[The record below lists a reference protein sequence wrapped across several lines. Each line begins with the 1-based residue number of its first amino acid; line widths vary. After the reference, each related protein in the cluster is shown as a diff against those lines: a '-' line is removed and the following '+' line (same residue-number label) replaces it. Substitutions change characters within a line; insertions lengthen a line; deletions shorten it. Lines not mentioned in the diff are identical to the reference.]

1 MKTKLTFILFFSF
14 CLGFSQEK
22 DSVKTKYQYKP
33 NFTVGVDVLN
43 AALST
48 FSDRKLFQGYISSEI
63 KKNLHAVLDVDYG
76 NNNILTVV
84 RAAKV
89 DSALIPIRVDD
100 AGFTELYVRKT
111 KKGNVSKIKLNYNTT
126 SEYVSPACG
135 FKRLYQNLSGTLET
149 ANPVTK
155 VELNQNQIINE
166 NKAHL
171 YLVF

>member
-1 MKTKLTFILFFSF
+1 MKKLIFPFLI
-14 CLGFSQEK
+14 LGFLLTSCENDDDVCVSGEATPRLK
-22 DSVKTKYQYKP
+22 IKFKSADNKVLTLDSLY
-33 NFTVGVDVLN
+33 
-43 AALST
+43 
-48 FSDRKLFQGYISSEI
+48 
-63 KKNLHAVLDVDYG
+63 LDVDYG

-111 KKGNVSKIKLNYNTT
+111 KKGKVSKIKLNYNTT

-135 FKRLYQNLSGTLET
+135 FKRLYQNLTGTLET

>member
-1 MKTKLTFILFFSF
+1 MKKLIFPFLI
-14 CLGFSQEK
+14 LGFLLTSCENDDDVCVSGEATPRLK
-22 DSVKTKYQYKP
+22 IKFKSADNKVLTLDSLY
-33 NFTVGVDVLN
+33 
-43 AALST
+43 
-48 FSDRKLFQGYISSEI
+48 
-63 KKNLHAVLDVDYG
+63 LDVDYG
-76 NNNILTVV
+76 NNNVLTVV
-84 RAAKV
+84 KAAKV

-100 AGFTELYVRKT
+100 VGFTELYVRKT
-111 KKGNVSKIKLNYNTT
+111 KKGSVSKIKLNYNTT

-135 FKRLYQNLSGTLET
+135 FKRLYQNLSGSLET

>member
-1 MKTKLTFILFFSF
+1 MLTSCENDDDVCVSGEATPRLKIKFKSADNKVLT
-14 CLGFSQEK
+14 L
-22 DSVKTKYQYKP
+22 DSLY
-33 NFTVGVDVLN
+33 
-43 AALST
+43 
-48 FSDRKLFQGYISSEI
+48 
-63 KKNLHAVLDVDYG
+63 LDVDYG

-89 DSALIPIRVDD
+89 DSALIPIRVND

-111 KKGNVSKIKLNYNTT
+111 KKGSVSKIKLNYNTT

-135 FKRLYQNLSGTLET
+135 FKRLYQNLTGTLET

>member
-1 MKTKLTFILFFSF
+1 MKKLIFPFLI
-14 CLGFSQEK
+14 LGFLLISCENDDDVCVSGEATPRLK
-22 DSVKTKYQYKP
+22 IKFKSADNKVLTLDSLY
-33 NFTVGVDVLN
+33 
-43 AALST
+43 
-48 FSDRKLFQGYISSEI
+48 
-63 KKNLHAVLDVDYG
+63 LDVDYG

-111 KKGNVSKIKLNYNTT
+111 KKGSVSKIKLNYNTT

>member
-1 MKTKLTFILFFSF
+1 MKKLIFPFLI
-14 CLGFSQEK
+14 LGFLLTSCENDDDVCVSGEATPRLK
-22 DSVKTKYQYKP
+22 IKFKSADNKVLTLDSLY
-33 NFTVGVDVLN
+33 
-43 AALST
+43 
-48 FSDRKLFQGYISSEI
+48 
-63 KKNLHAVLDVDYG
+63 LDVDYG

-111 KKGNVSKIKLNYNTT
+111 KKGKVSKIKLNYNTT

-135 FKRLYQNLSGTLET
+135 FKRLYQNLTGTLET
-149 ANPVTK
+149 ANPVTN

>member
-1 MKTKLTFILFFSF
+1 MI
-14 CLGFSQEK
+14 LGFLLTSCENDDDVCVSGEATPRLK
-22 DSVKTKYQYKP
+22 IKFKSADNKVMTLDSLY
-33 NFTVGVDVLN
+33 
-43 AALST
+43 
-48 FSDRKLFQGYISSEI
+48 
-63 KKNLHAVLDVDYG
+63 LDVDYG

-111 KKGNVSKIKLNYNTT
+111 KKGSVSKIKLNYNTI

>member
-1 MKTKLTFILFFSF
+1 MLTSCENDDDVCVSGEATPRLKIKFKSADNKVLT
-14 CLGFSQEK
+14 L
-22 DSVKTKYQYKP
+22 DSLY
-33 NFTVGVDVLN
+33 
-43 AALST
+43 
-48 FSDRKLFQGYISSEI
+48 
-63 KKNLHAVLDVDYG
+63 LDVDYG

-84 RAAKV
+84 SAAKV
-89 DSALIPIRVDD
+89 DSALVPIRVDD

-111 KKGNVSKIKLNYNTT
+111 KKGSVSKIKLNYNTT

-135 FKRLYQNLSGTLET
+135 FKRLYQNLTGTLET

>member
-1 MKTKLTFILFFSF
+1 MKKLIFPFLI
-14 CLGFSQEK
+14 LGFLLTSCEN
-22 DSVKTKYQYKP
+22 DD
-33 NFTVGVDVLN
+33 DVCVSGEATPRL
-43 AALST
+43 
-48 FSDRKLFQGYISSEI
+48 KI
-63 KKNLHAVLDVDYG
+63 KFKSADNKVLTLESLYLDVDYG

-84 RAAKV
+84 EATKI
-89 DSALIPIRVDD
+89 DSVLVPIRVDD

-111 KKGNVSKIKLNYNTT
+111 KNGKVSKIKLNYNTT

>member
-1 MKTKLTFILFFSF
+1 MVTSCENDDDVCVSGEATPRLKIKFKSADNKVLTL
-14 CLGFSQEK
+14 
-22 DSVKTKYQYKP
+22 DSLY
-33 NFTVGVDVLN
+33 
-43 AALST
+43 
-48 FSDRKLFQGYISSEI
+48 
-63 KKNLHAVLDVDYG
+63 LDVDYG
-76 NNNILTVV
+76 NNNVLTVIK
-84 RAAKV
+84 AAKV
-89 DSALIPIRVDD
+89 DSALVPIRVDD
-100 AGFTELYVRKT
+100 AGFTELYVRTT
-111 KKGNVSKIKLNYNTT
+111 KKGSVSKIKLNYNTT

>member
-1 MKTKLTFILFFSF
+1 MKKLIFPFLI
-14 CLGFSQEK
+14 LGFLFTSCENDDDVCVSGEATPRLK
-22 DSVKTKYQYKP
+22 IKFKSADNKVLTLDSLY
-33 NFTVGVDVLN
+33 
-43 AALST
+43 
-48 FSDRKLFQGYISSEI
+48 
-63 KKNLHAVLDVDYG
+63 LDVDYG

-111 KKGNVSKIKLNYNTT
+111 KKGSVSKIKLNYNTT

>member
-1 MKTKLTFILFFSF
+1 MLTSCENDDDVCVSGEATPRLKIKFKSADNKVLT
-14 CLGFSQEK
+14 L
-22 DSVKTKYQYKP
+22 DSLY
-33 NFTVGVDVLN
+33 
-43 AALST
+43 
-48 FSDRKLFQGYISSEI
+48 
-63 KKNLHAVLDVDYG
+63 LDVDYG
-76 NNNILTVV
+76 NNNVLTVIK
-84 RAAKV
+84 AAKV

-111 KKGNVSKIKLNYNTT
+111 KKGSVSKIKLNYNTT

-135 FKRLYQNLSGTLET
+135 FKRLYQNLSGSLET
-149 ANPVTK
+149 VNPVTK

>member
-1 MKTKLTFILFFSF
+1 MKKLIFPFLI
-14 CLGFSQEK
+14 LGFLLTSCENDDDVCVSGEATPRLK
-22 DSVKTKYQYKP
+22 IKFKSADNKVLTLDSLY
-33 NFTVGVDVLN
+33 
-43 AALST
+43 
-48 FSDRKLFQGYISSEI
+48 
-63 KKNLHAVLDVDYG
+63 LDVDYG

-111 KKGNVSKIKLNYNTT
+111 KKGKVSKIKLNYNTT

-149 ANPVTK
+149 VNPVTK

>member
-1 MKTKLTFILFFSF
+1 MLTSCENDDDVCVSGEATPRLKIKFKSADNKVLT
-14 CLGFSQEK
+14 L
-22 DSVKTKYQYKP
+22 DSLY
-33 NFTVGVDVLN
+33 
-43 AALST
+43 
-48 FSDRKLFQGYISSEI
+48 
-63 KKNLHAVLDVDYG
+63 LDVDYG

-100 AGFTELYVRKT
+100 AGFTELYVRT
-111 KKGNVSKIKLNYNTT
+111 SKKGSVSKIKLNYNTT

-135 FKRLYQNLSGTLET
+135 FKRLYQNLSGSLET

>member
-1 MKTKLTFILFFSF
+1 MKKLIFPFLI
-14 CLGFSQEK
+14 LGFLLTSCESDDDVCVSGEATPRLK
-22 DSVKTKYQYKP
+22 IKFKSADNKVLTLDSLY
-33 NFTVGVDVLN
+33 
-43 AALST
+43 
-48 FSDRKLFQGYISSEI
+48 
-63 KKNLHAVLDVDYG
+63 LDVDYG

-111 KKGNVSKIKLNYNTT
+111 KKGSVSKIKLNYNTT

>member
-1 MKTKLTFILFFSF
+1 MI
-14 CLGFSQEK
+14 LGFLLTSCEK
-22 DSVKTKYQYKP
+22 DD
-33 NFTVGVDVLN
+33 DVCVSGEATPRL
-43 AALST
+43 
-48 FSDRKLFQGYISSEI
+48 KI
-63 KKNLHAVLDVDYG
+63 KFKSADNKVLTLDSLYLDVDYG

-84 RAAKV
+84 KAAKV

-111 KKGNVSKIKLNYNTT
+111 KKGSVSKIKLNYNTT

>member
-1 MKTKLTFILFFSF
+1 MLTSCENDDDVCVSGEATPRLKIKFKSADNKVLT
-14 CLGFSQEK
+14 L
-22 DSVKTKYQYKP
+22 DSLY
-33 NFTVGVDVLN
+33 
-43 AALST
+43 
-48 FSDRKLFQGYISSEI
+48 
-63 KKNLHAVLDVDYG
+63 LDVDYG

-135 FKRLYQNLSGTLET
+135 FKRLYQNLSGSLET

>member
-1 MKTKLTFILFFSF
+1 MKKLIFPFLI
-14 CLGFSQEK
+14 LGFLLISCENDDDVCVSGEATPRLK
-22 DSVKTKYQYKP
+22 IKFKSADNKVLTLDSLY
-33 NFTVGVDVLN
+33 
-43 AALST
+43 
-48 FSDRKLFQGYISSEI
+48 
-63 KKNLHAVLDVDYG
+63 LDVDYG

-111 KKGNVSKIKLNYNTT
+111 KKGSVSKIKLNYNTT

-135 FKRLYQNLSGTLET
+135 FKRLYQNLTGTLET

-155 VELNQNQIINE
+155 LELNQNQIINE

>member
-1 MKTKLTFILFFSF
+1 MLTSCENDDDVCVSGEATPRLKIKFKSADNKVLT
-14 CLGFSQEK
+14 L
-22 DSVKTKYQYKP
+22 DSLY
-33 NFTVGVDVLN
+33 
-43 AALST
+43 
-48 FSDRKLFQGYISSEI
+48 
-63 KKNLHAVLDVDYG
+63 LDVDYG

-84 RAAKV
+84 KAAKV

-111 KKGNVSKIKLNYNTT
+111 KNGSVSKIKLNYNTT

>member
-1 MKTKLTFILFFSF
+1 MLTSCENDDDVCVSGEATPRLKIKFKSADNKVLT
-14 CLGFSQEK
+14 L
-22 DSVKTKYQYKP
+22 DSLY
-33 NFTVGVDVLN
+33 
-43 AALST
+43 
-48 FSDRKLFQGYISSEI
+48 
-63 KKNLHAVLDVDYG
+63 LDVDYG

-111 KKGNVSKIKLNYNTT
+111 KKGSVSKIKLTYNST

-135 FKRLYQNLSGTLET
+135 FKRLYQNLTGTLET

>member
-1 MKTKLTFILFFSF
+1 MKKLIFPFLI
-14 CLGFSQEK
+14 LGFLLTSCENDDDVCVSGEATPRLK
-22 DSVKTKYQYKP
+22 IKFKSADNKVLPLDSLY
-33 NFTVGVDVLN
+33 
-43 AALST
+43 
-48 FSDRKLFQGYISSEI
+48 
-63 KKNLHAVLDVDYG
+63 LDVDYG

-111 KKGNVSKIKLNYNTT
+111 KKGSVSKIKLNYNTT

>member
-1 MKTKLTFILFFSF
+1 MLTSCENDDDVCVSGEATPRLKIKFKSTDNKVLT
-14 CLGFSQEK
+14 L
-22 DSVKTKYQYKP
+22 DSLY
-33 NFTVGVDVLN
+33 
-43 AALST
+43 
-48 FSDRKLFQGYISSEI
+48 
-63 KKNLHAVLDVDYG
+63 LDVDYG

-89 DSALIPIRVDD
+89 DSVLVPIRVDD

-111 KKGNVSKIKLNYNTT
+111 KKGSVSKIKLNYNTT

-135 FKRLYQNLSGTLET
+135 FKRLYQNLSGSLET
-149 ANPVTK
+149 ANPVTN

>member
-1 MKTKLTFILFFSF
+1 MKKLIFPFLI
-14 CLGFSQEK
+14 LGFLLTSCENDDDVCVSGEATPRLK
-22 DSVKTKYQYKP
+22 IKFKSADNKVLTLDSLY
-33 NFTVGVDVLN
+33 
-43 AALST
+43 
-48 FSDRKLFQGYISSEI
+48 
-63 KKNLHAVLDVDYG
+63 LDVDYG
-76 NNNILTVV
+76 NNNVLTVV
-84 RAAKV
+84 KAAKV

-111 KKGNVSKIKLNYNTT
+111 KKGSVSKIKLNYNTT

-135 FKRLYQNLSGTLET
+135 FKRLYQKLTGTLET

>member
-1 MKTKLTFILFFSF
+1 MKKLILPFVI
-14 CLGFSQEK
+14 LGFLLTSCENDDDVCVSGEATPRLK
-22 DSVKTKYQYKP
+22 IKFKSADNKVLTLDSLY
-33 NFTVGVDVLN
+33 
-43 AALST
+43 
-48 FSDRKLFQGYISSEI
+48 
-63 KKNLHAVLDVDYG
+63 LDVDYG

-111 KKGNVSKIKLNYNTT
+111 KKGSVSKIKLNYNTT

-135 FKRLYQNLSGTLET
+135 FKRLYQNLSGSLET

>member
-1 MKTKLTFILFFSF
+1 MI
-14 CLGFSQEK
+14 LGFLLTSCEN
-22 DSVKTKYQYKP
+22 DD
-33 NFTVGVDVLN
+33 DVCVSGEATPRL
-43 AALST
+43 
-48 FSDRKLFQGYISSEI
+48 KI
-63 KKNLHAVLDVDYG
+63 KFKSADNKVLTLESLYLDVDYG

-84 RAAKV
+84 EATKI
-89 DSALIPIRVDD
+89 DSVLVPIRVDD

-111 KKGNVSKIKLNYNTT
+111 KNGKVSKIKLNYNTT

-135 FKRLYQNLSGTLET
+135 FKRLYQNLNGILET
-149 ANPVTK
+149 VNPVTK

>member
-1 MKTKLTFILFFSF
+1 MI
-14 CLGFSQEK
+14 LGFLLTSCENDDDVCVSGEATPRLK
-22 DSVKTKYQYKP
+22 IKFKSADNKVLTLDSLY
-33 NFTVGVDVLN
+33 
-43 AALST
+43 
-48 FSDRKLFQGYISSEI
+48 
-63 KKNLHAVLDVDYG
+63 LDVDYG

-84 RAAKV
+84 EATKI
-89 DSALIPIRVDD
+89 DSVLVPIRVDD

-111 KKGNVSKIKLNYNTT
+111 KKGSVSKIKLNYNTT

-135 FKRLYQNLSGTLET
+135 FKRLYQNLTGTLET

>member
-1 MKTKLTFILFFSF
+1 MILGCLLTSCENDDDVCVSGEATPRLKIKFKSADNKVLT
-14 CLGFSQEK
+14 L
-22 DSVKTKYQYKP
+22 DSLY
-33 NFTVGVDVLN
+33 
-43 AALST
+43 
-48 FSDRKLFQGYISSEI
+48 
-63 KKNLHAVLDVDYG
+63 LDVDYG
-76 NNNILTVV
+76 NNNVLTVIK
-84 RAAKV
+84 AAKV

-100 AGFTELYVRKT
+100 AGFTELYVRT
-111 KKGNVSKIKLNYNTT
+111 SKKGSVSKIKLNYNTT

-149 ANPVTK
+149 ANPVTN

>member
-1 MKTKLTFILFFSF
+1 MLTSCENDDDVCVSGEATPRLKIKFKSADNKVLT
-14 CLGFSQEK
+14 L
-22 DSVKTKYQYKP
+22 DSLY
-33 NFTVGVDVLN
+33 
-43 AALST
+43 
-48 FSDRKLFQGYISSEI
+48 
-63 KKNLHAVLDVDYG
+63 LDVDYG

-84 RAAKV
+84 KAAKV
-89 DSALIPIRVDD
+89 DSALVPIRVDD

-111 KKGNVSKIKLNYNTT
+111 KKGSVSKIKLNYNTI

>member
-1 MKTKLTFILFFSF
+1 MLTSCENDDDVCVSGEATPRLKIKFKSADNKVLT
-14 CLGFSQEK
+14 L
-22 DSVKTKYQYKP
+22 DSLY
-33 NFTVGVDVLN
+33 
-43 AALST
+43 
-48 FSDRKLFQGYISSEI
+48 
-63 KKNLHAVLDVDYG
+63 LDVDYG

-135 FKRLYQNLSGTLET
+135 FKRLYQNLTGTLET

>member
-1 MKTKLTFILFFSF
+1 MLTSCENDDDVCVSGEATPRLKIKFKSADNKVLT
-14 CLGFSQEK
+14 L
-22 DSVKTKYQYKP
+22 DSLY
-33 NFTVGVDVLN
+33 
-43 AALST
+43 
-48 FSDRKLFQGYISSEI
+48 
-63 KKNLHAVLDVDYG
+63 LDVDYG

-84 RAAKV
+84 KAAKV

-100 AGFTELYVRKT
+100 AGFTKLYVRKT
-111 KKGNVSKIKLNYNTT
+111 KKGSVSKIKLNYNTT

-135 FKRLYQNLSGTLET
+135 FKRLYQNLTGTLET
-149 ANPVTK
+149 ANPVTN

>member
-1 MKTKLTFILFFSF
+1 MLTSCENDDDVCVSGEATPRLKIKFKSADNKVLT
-14 CLGFSQEK
+14 L
-22 DSVKTKYQYKP
+22 DSLY
-33 NFTVGVDVLN
+33 
-43 AALST
+43 
-48 FSDRKLFQGYISSEI
+48 
-63 KKNLHAVLDVDYG
+63 LDVDYG
-76 NNNILTVV
+76 NNNVLTVV
-84 RAAKV
+84 KAAKV

-111 KKGNVSKIKLNYNTT
+111 KKGSVSKIKLNYNTT

-135 FKRLYQNLSGTLET
+135 FKRLYQNLTGTLET

>member
-1 MKTKLTFILFFSF
+1 MI
-14 CLGFSQEK
+14 LGFLLTSCENDDDVCVSGEATPRLK
-22 DSVKTKYQYKP
+22 IKFKSADNKVLTLDSLY
-33 NFTVGVDVLN
+33 
-43 AALST
+43 
-48 FSDRKLFQGYISSEI
+48 
-63 KKNLHAVLDVDYG
+63 LDVDYG

-84 RAAKV
+84 KAAKV

-100 AGFTELYVRKT
+100 VGFTELYVRKT
-111 KKGNVSKIKLNYNTT
+111 KKGSVSKIKLNYNTT

>member
-1 MKTKLTFILFFSF
+1 MKKLIFPFVI
-14 CLGFSQEK
+14 LGFLLTSCENDDDVCVSGEATPRLK
-22 DSVKTKYQYKP
+22 IKFKSADNKVLTLDSLY
-33 NFTVGVDVLN
+33 
-43 AALST
+43 
-48 FSDRKLFQGYISSEI
+48 
-63 KKNLHAVLDVDYG
+63 LDVDYG
-76 NNNILTVV
+76 NNNVLTVV

-89 DSALIPIRVDD
+89 DSALVPIRVDD

-111 KKGNVSKIKLNYNTT
+111 KKGSVSKIKLNYNTT

-135 FKRLYQNLSGTLET
+135 FKRLYQNLTGTLET
-149 ANPVTK
+149 ANPVTN

>member
-1 MKTKLTFILFFSF
+1 MKKLIFPFLI
-14 CLGFSQEK
+14 LGFLLTSCENDDDVCVSGEATPRLK
-22 DSVKTKYQYKP
+22 IKFKSADNKVLTLDSLY
-33 NFTVGVDVLN
+33 
-43 AALST
+43 
-48 FSDRKLFQGYISSEI
+48 
-63 KKNLHAVLDVDYG
+63 LDVDYG

-135 FKRLYQNLSGTLET
+135 FKRLYQNLSGSLET

>member
-1 MKTKLTFILFFSF
+1 MKKLIFPFLI
-14 CLGFSQEK
+14 LGFLFTSCENDDDVCVSGEATPRLK
-22 DSVKTKYQYKP
+22 IKFKSADNKVLTLDSLY
-33 NFTVGVDVLN
+33 
-43 AALST
+43 
-48 FSDRKLFQGYISSEI
+48 
-63 KKNLHAVLDVDYG
+63 LDVDYG

-111 KKGNVSKIKLNYNTT
+111 KKGSVSKIKLNYNTT

-135 FKRLYQNLSGTLET
+135 FKRLYQNLTGTLET

>member
-1 MKTKLTFILFFSF
+1 MLTSCENDDDVCVSGEATPRLKIKFKSADNKVLT
-14 CLGFSQEK
+14 L
-22 DSVKTKYQYKP
+22 DSLY
-33 NFTVGVDVLN
+33 
-43 AALST
+43 
-48 FSDRKLFQGYISSEI
+48 
-63 KKNLHAVLDVDYG
+63 LDVDYG
-76 NNNILTVV
+76 NNNVLTVV

-111 KKGNVSKIKLNYNTT
+111 KKGSVSKINLNYNTT

-135 FKRLYQNLSGTLET
+135 FKRLYQNLTGTLET
-149 ANPVTK
+149 ANPVTN

>member
-1 MKTKLTFILFFSF
+1 MI
-14 CLGFSQEK
+14 LGFLLTSCENDDDVCVSGEATPRLK
-22 DSVKTKYQYKP
+22 IKFKSADNKVLTLDSLY
-33 NFTVGVDVLN
+33 
-43 AALST
+43 
-48 FSDRKLFQGYISSEI
+48 
-63 KKNLHAVLDVDYG
+63 LDVDYG

-111 KKGNVSKIKLNYNTT
+111 KKGKVSKIKLNYNTT

-149 ANPVTK
+149 ANPVTN